1 MRTKKWG
8 RDTRKEKGSQK
19 SIHLKY
25 ELRYDGIVEQSDDYD
40 VLWKKSLLLQSD
52 FVLYQ
57 CFQSKM
63 NGIPVEEKMHVEME
77 KIIED
82 KIKSQWRKNLPD
94 SEIEIAV
101 REIERGHS
109 KVVIARKHRVGVD
122 TLVRIIREYEK
133 EHQ

>member
-40 VLWKKSLLLQSD
+40 ALWKKSLLLQSE

-63 NGIPVEEKMHVEME
+63 NGMAIEKDERVEIE
-77 KIIED
+77 KIIEE
-82 KIKSQWRKNLPD
+82 KIKLQWRKTLPD
-94 SEIEIAV
+94 SEIEIVV
-101 REIERGHS
+101 REIERGYS
-109 KVVIARKHRVGVD
+109 KVAIARKHRVGVD
-122 TLVRIIREYEK
+122 TLVRIIKEYEK